1 MKYEANLCNDL
12 KTDIMEVNGKD
23 FSLYPVETQ
32 RDMIIK
38 IVQNCSPDDLRLICQ
53 STVEIA
59 GDMSYNFPT
68 TFNYEV

>member
-1 MKYEANLCNDL
+1 MKYKANLCNNL

-23 FSLYPVETQ
+23 FSSYPIETQ

-53 STVEIA
+53 SAVEIA
-59 GDMSYNFPT
+59 GDMSYDFPT